1 MTSSGSVAKG
11 QPRSQPKSQPRD
23 TPRSQPRNKVGKP
36 ASSNPTLLALG
47 EQLASR
53 RRELGRVQQDVA
65 SAAGVSRSTLHTIE
79 HGGEGVRWEKVAAV
93 AEVLGLRLSLTPSS
107 GAGA

>member
-11 QPRSQPKSQPRD
+11 QPRSQPKSQPR
-23 TPRSQPRNKVGKP
+23 SQPRNKVGKP
-36 ASSNPTLLALG
+36 ASNNPTLLALG
-47 EQLASR
+47 EQLASQ

-93 AEVLGLRLSLTPSS
+93 AEELGLRLTLTS
-107 GAGA
+107 G

>member
-11 QPRSQPKSQPRD
+11 QPRSQPKSQPR
-23 TPRSQPRNKVGKP
+23 SQPRNKVGKP
-36 ASSNPTLLALG
+36 ASNNPTLLALG

-53 RRELGRVQQDVA
+53 RREVGRVQQDVA